1 MEQTKK
7 YFYGYEISTY
17 GIENNR
23 VDYRT
28 LSQTFNHVLNNNIIE
43 ELQARGF
50 YFDKI
55 SGGIDNSEL
64 IEELE
69 QKMEELEEMEIN
81 SDIEKQLEELE
92 EQIEELKEEEENEPD
107 VFQFYI
113 VDDIRFLEMNNEIV
127 FYNEELDIY
136 IWSVTHY
143 GTSWDHVLTDIKIS
157 DL

>member
-7 YFYGYEISTY
+7 YFYGYEISGY
-17 GIENNR
+17 GIENNK

-28 LSQTFNHVLNNNIIE
+28 FSQTFNHILNNNIME
-43 ELQARGF
+43 ELQIKGF

-55 SGGIDNSEL
+55 SGSVDNSEL

-69 QKMEELEEMEIN
+69 QKMEELEELELN
-81 SDIEKQLEELE
+81 PEIEKQLEELE
-92 EQIEELKEEEENEPD
+92 EQIEELREEEENTPD
-107 VFQFYI
+107 IFQFYI

-127 FYNEELDIY
+127 YYCEDLDLY
-136 IWSVTHY
+136 IWCVTHY
-143 GTSWDHVLTDIKIS
+143 GTSWDYVLTDIKIS